1 MAIQWSDDQSVGVD
15 EIDRQH
21 QEWYVMVATLDDAMR
36 MNQLDRVA
44 GVISFLE
51 RYTLEHFATEERHMA
66 ARGYPRLREHRARHE
81 AFAAEFLS
89 HKSAIAAS
97 GARPALVTALAEWL
111 RAWMREH
118 VGQMDAEMGR
128 YFRSLGSGREATG
141 HGPEPSE

>member
-1 MAIQWSDDQSVGVD
+1 MAIEWNEDLSVGVD

-21 QEWYVMVATLDDAMR
+21 QEWCVMLAALHDAMR

-66 ARGYPRLREHRARHE
+66 AKGYPRLREHRARHE
-81 AFAAEFLS
+81 AFVAEFLR
-89 HKSAIAAS
+89 HKSAIAAN
-97 GARPALVTALAEWL
+97 GARPSLVVELSDWL
-111 RAWMREH
+111 GSWMREH

-128 YFRSLGSGREATG
+128 FFRSLDPGRGTTN
-141 HGPEPSE
+141 HGPKLSE